1 MDRLAIERNA
11 VVFLS
16 DAARYFQAWRQF
28 RANEETTMLGYKV
41 MRYDPGT
48 RDVLSAADERLRF
61 RLEVGDVMEMQGNG
75 IYLGTSQE
83 FVTDYYAVNDHNI
96 LVEMEFDPTD
106 LLEGDPT
113 SGTAGEIRV
122 RRARV
127 RRLEVLP
134 DEDAEDLPGVK
145 IF

>member
-1 MDRLAIERNA
+1 
-11 VVFLS
+11 
-16 DAARYFQAWRQF
+16 
-28 RANEETTMLGYKV
+28 MLGYKV

-48 RDVLSAADERLRF
+48 GDVLSAADERLRF

-75 IYLGTSQE
+75 IYLGTSQK
-83 FVTDYYAVNDHNI
+83 FVTDYYAINDHNI

-113 SGTAGEIRV
+113 AGTAGEIRV

-127 RRLEVLP
+127 HRLEVLP